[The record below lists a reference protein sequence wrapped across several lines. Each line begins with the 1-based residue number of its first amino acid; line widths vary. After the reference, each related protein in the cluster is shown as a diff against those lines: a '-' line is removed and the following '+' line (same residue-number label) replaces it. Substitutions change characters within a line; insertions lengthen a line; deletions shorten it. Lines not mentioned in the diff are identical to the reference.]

1 MEKVFRELSRYYKDY
16 FKLKDNLSAE
26 YDKAQ
31 KSGNYSK
38 SYLGRMSGEHLEHLK
53 NERSVIAGK
62 MNKKREE
69 FLKDLNYKYSLERY
83 LETSIFNLQKLLNSG
98 IEFNDREF
106 LELAERHKN
115 NITESR
121 IIHDYAKNKGYNLSN
136 YIPYEDVVLNFDNY
150 CKQIQSSLSATDG
163 FTMPYPTLEECEN
176 AGGRYYAMSVKP
188 KMEIEPIPEKLE
200 DAISLEFAKQL
211 KEQEKISEEQEKAF
225 LIGLSGTEE
234 EKENFLKSINT
245 KDKTEEELLK
255 DKNKTEEE
263 LLKDKIALLTA
274 EEKAD
279 AKYISKFKGHKGK
292 ITEEEIAYIESEDYK
307 KAVEEREQE
316 QKQKTQ

>member
-1 MEKVFRELSRYYKDY
+1 MEKVFRELARYYKDY

-26 YDKAQ
+26 YDKAET
-31 KSGNYSK
+31 SGNYSR
-38 SYLGRMSGEHLEHLK
+38 SYLDRMSGEHLEQLK

-98 IEFNDREF
+98 IEFNDREL

-150 CKQIQSSLSATDG
+150 CKQIQSSLSATDV

-188 KMEIEPIPEKLE
+188 KMEIEPIPKELE

-255 DKNKTEEE
+255 E
-263 LLKDKIALLTA
+263 KIALLTT

-279 AKYISKFKGHKGK
+279 AKYISQFNGHKGE